1 MNKGKRMKKI
11 FAIISIVLAVLL
23 SGCGPKGQLIELTAE
38 AMIEKF
44 ENKETFIFF
53 VGKSDC
59 PRCAEHVNTL
69 ERYMKNHDLTVYYV
83 LQDREENRNSFQIL
97 WDTYFPGLE
106 DIPATIYVKDGEV
119 VKNQVASGRFTDE
132 GLINWLER
140 IGYDTGK

>member
-1 MNKGKRMKKI
+1 
-11 FAIISIVLAVLL
+11 
-23 SGCGPKGQLIELTAE
+23 
-38 AMIEKF
+38 
-44 ENKETFIFF
+44 
-53 VGKSDC
+53 
-59 PRCAEHVNTL
+59 
-69 ERYMKNHDLTVYYV
+69 MKNHDLTVYYV

-132 GLINWLER
+132 SLINWLER